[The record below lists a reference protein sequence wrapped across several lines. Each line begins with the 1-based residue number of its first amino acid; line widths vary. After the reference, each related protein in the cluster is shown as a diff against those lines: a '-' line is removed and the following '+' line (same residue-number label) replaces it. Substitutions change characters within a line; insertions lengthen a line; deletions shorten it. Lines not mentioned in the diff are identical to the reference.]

1 MSSNYLRS
9 DSKNSRV
16 IHIINTESKHAGR
29 FGFIFKGRHK
39 NKNNQEVIE
48 VIFMNGE
55 KETFT
60 ETEVKILNGTF
71 IDAWKNIPV
80 LDKELVYA

>member
-1 MSSNYLRS
+1 
-9 DSKNSRV
+9 
-16 IHIINTESKHAGR
+16 
-29 FGFIFKGRHK
+29 
-39 NKNNQEVIE
+39 
-48 VIFMNGE
+48 MNGE

-71 IDAWKNIPV
+71 IDTWKNIPV

>member
-1 MSSNYLRS
+1 MRSNYLRS

-16 IHIINTESKHAGR
+16 IHIINESKHAGR